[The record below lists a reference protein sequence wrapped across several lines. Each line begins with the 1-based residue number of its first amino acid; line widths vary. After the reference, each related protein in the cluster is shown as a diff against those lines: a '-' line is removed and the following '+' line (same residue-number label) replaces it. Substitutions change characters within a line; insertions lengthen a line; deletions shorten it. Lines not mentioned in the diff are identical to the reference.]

1 MLRKILSAV
10 GVVALGFI
18 LVVAFVRFQLGAI
31 QNSVRSAGEV
41 HIPLLQS
48 AVHVTELTGSLRQ
61 DVFKAFSAKKLTE
74 VSSLHESSRKK
85 LEAVNGVI
93 KEYSGERFSRLLGRA
108 LPPEAPVEGAA
119 APAEPP
125 AVITVGDLVGTLT
138 TDMGEL
144 ATAAERAFELAN
156 GRLVTAKQLAE
167 EREALSKVY
176 RRTAAL
182 NLIDAKAY
190 GDLGRATLLVLFSDS
205 VADLNFIGR
214 ARFNAAVAALR
225 KRELDATAKESLAA
239 VIAQFDKTFDL
250 ALTSASARADT
261 DFFENRISAVEG
273 RVAQLRRFAEAEFAA
288 GQAAMADQIR
298 VTAKA
303 SLWVSGLSIVVGGA
317 VAFEIARRITRR
329 IALIVQEL
337 GASSGSVSSAS
348 NQVSLSGRT
357 LAEGASSQAASLE
370 ETSAALH
377 QIASMARRNT
387 QSAQQAKG
395 IATETRTAA
404 EAGTREVEA
413 MNTAMAEIKTASTGI
428 GNIIR
433 TIDEIA
439 FQTNIL
445 ALNAAVEAARAG
457 EAGAGFAVVAEEVR
471 ALAQRSASA
480 SKETSVK
487 LADSVAKSNH
497 GATVCTQV
505 AARLRDIATKSR
517 TVDELVA
524 EITLASSEQTQGIDQ
539 LNQSVTQMDSIVQ
552 KSVVQT
558 EEGAQVAEEL
568 SAQAATMRQC
578 VEDLTR
584 VVGGRKTAGAAVA
597 ATT

>member
-1 MLRKILSAV
+1 
-10 GVVALGFI
+10 
-18 LVVAFVRFQLGAI
+18 
-31 QNSVRSAGEV
+31 
-41 HIPLLQS
+41 
-48 AVHVTELTGSLRQ
+48 
-61 DVFKAFSAKKLTE
+61 
-74 VSSLHESSRKK
+74 
-85 LEAVNGVI
+85 
-93 KEYSGERFSRLLGRA
+93 
-108 LPPEAPVEGAA
+108 
-119 APAEPP
+119 
-125 AVITVGDLVGTLT
+125 
-138 TDMGEL
+138 
-144 ATAAERAFELAN
+144 
-156 GRLVTAKQLAE
+156 
-167 EREALSKVY
+167 
-176 RRTAAL
+176 
-182 NLIDAKAY
+182 
-190 GDLGRATLLVLFSDS
+190 
-205 VADLNFIGR
+205 LNFIGR
-214 ARFNAAVAALR
+214 ARFNAAVVALR
-225 KRELDATAKESLAA
+225 KRELDSPAKESLAA